1 MQDDARRIWDAVLG
15 ELQLQVTR
23 HNFDTYLRDTVG
35 LELAHDRLM
44 VGVPNDYAIAWLC
57 DRAYPLIVGA
67 VGKVLGRTV
76 EVSFQ
81 LRRPQGR
88 PSEGGV
94 LFRATPLEAPPPT
107 PPPHPRLNPKFTF
120 ERFVVGPHCRLAVHA
135 ALEVAQRPSEA
146 PNPLYI
152 FGPPGMGKTHLLS
165 AIGHRLAAQRRHI
178 LYITAEQFTSDFV
191 AAVGQRR
198 VEEFRH
204 RYRHLDALL
213 VDDVHLLAGKE
224 RTQEEFYHIF
234 NHVFSEG
241 GQIMVTADRP
251 PHAIAHLDPH
261 LRSRLEGGLV
271 VDIGLPDLE
280 TKAKVACLKA
290 REMGVQ
296 LPPAVAHY
304 MAEMARRS
312 IRELEGYLNRVVA
325 YARLVQRGEIDMQT
339 AQEALT
345 ALTEGA
351 AATPPS
357 PQTVLR
363 TVAQFFNLPP
373 QALAGKA
380 RSKLV
385 ADARHIA
392 MYLLREEC
400 QLSLKD
406 IGRLLG
412 DRDHSTVIHGVNKVE
427 TLIRTDP
434 LLRRQLSEIRSLL
447 SPGHA
452 AQATA

>member
-1 MQDDARRIWDAVLG
+1 MVQDEARRVWDAVLG
-15 ELQLQVTR
+15 ELQLQMTR

-35 LELAHDRLM
+35 LELTHDRLM
-44 VGVPNDYAIAWLC
+44 VGVPNDYAIGWLC
-57 DRAYPLIVGA
+57 DRAYPIIVGT
-67 VGKVLGRTV
+67 VGKVLGRQV
-76 EVSFQ
+76 EVSFR
-81 LRRPQGR
+81 LHRPQGR
-88 PSEGGV
+88 QPDGGV
-94 LFRATPLEAPPPT
+94 LFRATSLTST
-107 PPPHPRLNPKFTF
+107 PPMPRLNPKFTF

-135 ALEVAQRPSEA
+135 ALEVAQRPEEA

-152 FGPPGMGKTHLLS
+152 FGPPGMGKTHLLQ
-165 AIGHRLAAQRRHI
+165 AIGHRLAAQGRRA

-198 VEEFRH
+198 VEEFRG

-224 RTQEEFYHIF
+224 RTQEEFYHTF
-234 NHVFSEG
+234 NEVCMAG
-241 GQIMVTADRP
+241 GHIVVTADRP
-251 PHAIAHLDPH
+251 PQAIGHLDPH

-280 TKAKVACLKA
+280 TKLAVACAKA
-290 REMGVQ
+290 RELGVH
-296 LPPAVAHY
+296 LPPEVARY
-304 MAEMARRS
+304 LAEKARRS
-312 IRELEGYLNRVVA
+312 IRQLEGYVNRVVA
-325 YARLVQRGEIDMQT
+325 YARLVHKETIDLDV
-339 AQEALT
+339 AHEALA

-351 AATPPS
+351 AGGAPS
-357 PQTVLR
+357 PETVLH
-363 TVAQFFNLPP
+363 TVAQFFNLSPH
-373 QALAGKA
+373 ALAGKA

-412 DRDHSTVIHGVNKVE
+412 GRDHSTVIHAVQKVE
-427 TLIRTDP
+427 TLMRTDP
-434 LLRRQLSEIRSLL
+434 LLRRQVSEIRSLL
-447 SPGHA
+447 APGQA